1 MPRYKLKYMFDFGSG
16 VCLWS
21 GDQVTEGFFHD
32 YPIVLEKLPISDEIK
47 AELERLIL
55 WHDEALDWSNPGG
68 PLLWDEKQ
76 IGIFSEAAEKCYYR
90 LCEELGSDFDVELSK
105 QHLI

>member
-1 MPRYKLKYMFDFGSG
+1 MAKYTLKYIFDWGSS

-21 GDQVTEGFFHD
+21 ADQETEDYFKD
-32 YPIVLEKLPISDEIK
+32 YPIDHTKLPISDELK
-47 AELERLIL
+47 KELDHLIL

-68 PLLWDEKQ
+68 ALLWDEKQ
-76 IGIFSEAAEKCYYR
+76 IGIFIEAAEKCYYR